1 MEECSNARFFTALNL
16 VRTAPPLSDFGAE
29 TRVRYLQSFPLRFR
43 EGARRTECCRGFG
56 HDPADGQRDPAF
68 AWALN
73 A

>member
-1 MEECSNARFFTALNL
+1 MEECSNARIFSALNL
-16 VRTAPPLSDFGAE
+16 VRSAPPLLDFGAE
-29 TRVRYLQSFPLRFR
+29 TRVRYCGLPFRFR

-68 AWALN
+68 AWALS